1 MRHGLLLSLVG
12 FAAAVAHGWP
22 MDLVVDGQPRVT
34 LVIPEV
40 PLPVQKAA
48 AEELQYHVRRASGA
62 DLPIVREVYAKPE
75 DSNVFL
81 GPCQRT
87 LGLGLWPGD
96 AEHLGEME
104 PNGYVIRTVGRDLFI
119 CGDDT
124 NGNVFWMQHANRTRV
139 GTLFGVYALLERE
152 LKCRWL
158 WPGELGTVVPRARTI
173 RIGDWNEAGAP
184 PFIHARW
191 ADYGPG
197 VSGLAGWSS
206 NEVRERFIDEQ
217 GKWLRRHRFALGI
230 AMDMAHA
237 FTHWWEPY
245 GQTHPE
251 YFNLLPDGT
260 RRPDPT
266 YYSGD
271 PELISMSV
279 GEPALWAEIVANWQK
294 TRTPGAPY
302 IDATEND
309 TNGKCVCDKCLA
321 MDVPDPQCETPFAE
335 RVARCR
341 EDFAAGKTGWER
353 HLGSLSDRYA
363 RFYLAVQKEAE
374 KVDPQATVMGFAY
387 ANTVR
392 PPVQTKLNSRII
404 IGVVPAF
411 YFPWT
416 PERRRAA
423 REQWDGWAATG
434 ASMFLRPNYMLSGHD
449 LPIFFARELG
459 EDFSYC
465 AAHGL
470 IGTTFDSLT
479 GQYAAQGPNLYML
492 ARLHDDPTVPVQ
504 TVLDEY
510 YAAFGAAEPAI
521 RRYFGLWEEVS
532 ARYTEELCSTLMT
545 HWVNFYV
552 DADKVFTPEVMGRA
566 RELLDGA
573 ARAGAGDA
581 EVSARIAFLQKG
593 LRHAE
598 LTMATQQAHRAFMQD
613 RDVATYGA
621 ALDRLDAYR
630 KTLENDFGS
639 NLAFL
644 RWTEAYTW
652 DRQMPKLLA
661 GPHERLPEPWRFAFD
676 HEGVGEAQRWFA
688 GDFDASRWSQI
699 SDQSTWDQQAV
710 GQAWKAAHGADY
722 AGVAWYRTSF
732 TAPAEAPRAWLVF
745 GAVSVACRA
754 WVNGTLVHDRPYP
767 IWGSPDSWKQ
777 PFEVDISGAIAP
789 GQLNSVAVRVRS
801 TNGSGGIWQPV
812 WAAYPQGDV
821 PPR

>member
-1 MRHGLLLSLVG
+1 MRTSLVLTLVLFG
-12 FAAAVAHGWP
+12 LTFNEARAL
-22 MDLVVDGQPRVT
+22 DLVVDGQPRAT

-40 PLPVQKAA
+40 PLPVQKSA

-62 DLPIVREVYAKPE
+62 ELPIVREVYAKDT
-75 DSNVFL
+75 DSNVYL
-81 GPCQRT
+81 GPCKRT
-87 LGLGLWPGD
+87 LELKLWPQ
-96 AEHLGEME
+96 ETK
-104 PNGYVIRTVGRDLFI
+104 PNGYIIRAIGRDLFI

-139 GTLFGVYALLERE
+139 GTLFGVYEVLERE

-158 WPGELGTVVPRARTI
+158 WPGGLGTVVPPARTI
-173 RIGDWNEAGAP
+173 RLGDWNETGAP

-197 VSGLAGWSS
+197 VSGPQGWSS

-245 GQTHPE
+245 GKDHPE

-271 PELISMSV
+271 PELISMSA
-279 GEPALWAEIVANWQK
+279 GEPALWAEIVAQWQK

-309 TNGKCVCDKCLA
+309 TNGKCLCDKCLA
-321 MDVPDPQCETPFAE
+321 LDVPDPQCDTPFAE

-341 EDFAAGKTGWER
+341 EDFLARKTGWER

-363 RFYLAVQKEAE
+363 RYYLAVQKEAE

-392 PPVQTKLNSRII
+392 PPLQTKLNSRII
-404 IGVVPAF
+404 IGIVPAF

-416 PERRRAA
+416 PERRKTA

-434 ASMFLRPNYMLSGHD
+434 ASMFLRPNYMLSGHA
-449 LPIFFARELG
+449 LPVFFAKELG

-510 YAAFGAAEPAI
+510 YSGFGPAEPAV
-521 RRYFGLWEEVS
+521 RRYFALWEEVS
-532 ARYTEELCSTLMT
+532 GRYTEELCGKLMT

-552 DADKVFTPEVMGRA
+552 DAAKVFTPEVMAQAHGIL
-566 RELLDGA
+566 REAATAAKADPEVA
-573 ARAGAGDA
+573 ARL
-581 EVSARIAFLQKG
+581 SFLEKG

-598 LTMATQQAHRAFMQD
+598 LVMETQQAHRRFLQD
-613 RDVATYGA
+613 RNVAAYGA
-621 ALDRLDAYR
+621 AFAKLDDFR
-630 KTLENDFGS
+630 KSIENDFVS

-644 RWTEAYTW
+644 NWTEAFTW
-652 DRQMPKLLA
+652 DRRMPKLLA
-661 GPHERLPEPWRFAFD
+661 GPHEQLPDEWQFAFD
-676 HEGVGEAQRWFA
+676 PDGVGETQRWFA
-688 GDFDASRWSQI
+688 PDFDTSHWDKIGDR
-699 SDQSTWDQQAV
+699 STWDKQPV
-710 GQAWKAAHGADY
+710 GQAWQAQHGTDY
-722 AGVAWYRTSF
+722 AGAAWYRTSF
-732 TAPAEAPRAWLVF
+732 TAPAKLDQAWLVF
-745 GAVSVACRA
+745 GAVAVSCKV
-754 WVNGTLVHDRPYP
+754 WVNGQLVYERPHP
-767 IWGSPDSWKQ
+767 IWGSPDAWMQ
-777 PFEVDISGAIAP
+777 PFEVDVTKAVHA
-789 GQLNSVAVRVRS
+789 GQPNVVTVAARS
-801 TNGSGGIWQPV
+801 TSGSGGIWQPV
-812 WAAYPQGDV
+812 WVAYPTEV
-821 PPR
+821 ANP